1 MISPCTSMLRRD
13 AAAATE
19 IAAALS
25 DLGVV
30 GSEAAQGGAGGS
42 CGLVGGYELGE
53 KMPSPALSASGPAP
67 DDMESSDVSGVGMPI
82 GSVFMYD
89 LLRGVADE
97 MAVDCTS
104 VASSL
109 GAVDE

>member
-13 AAAATE
+13 AAAVAE

-25 DLGVV
+25 DSSVV
-30 GSEAAQGGAGGS
+30 GSEAALGGAGGS

-53 KMPSPALSASGPAP
+53 KMPSTAISASCPAP
-67 DDMESSDVSGVGMPI
+67 DDMVSREVSGVGMPI

-97 MAVDCTS
+97 MAVDCTPG
-104 VASSL
+104 ALSL
-109 GAVDE
+109 GAAEE